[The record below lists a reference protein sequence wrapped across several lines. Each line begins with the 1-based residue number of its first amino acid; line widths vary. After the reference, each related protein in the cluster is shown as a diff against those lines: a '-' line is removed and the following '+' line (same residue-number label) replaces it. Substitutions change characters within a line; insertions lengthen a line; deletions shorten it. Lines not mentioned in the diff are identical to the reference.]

1 MKVGKRISTLNPN
14 APFNV
19 WVGNE
24 ANADDRLKLAVS
36 ADDRRLIDSIDHDSR
51 EHVVVTD
58 VRTGK
63 RYELQRISC
72 GLKCRCALGL
82 VAEVLS

>member
-1 MKVGKRISTLNPN
+1 MKTGQRISKLDPN
-14 APFNV
+14 AKINV

-24 ANADDRLKLAVS
+24 ANNEDRLKLAVS
-36 ADDRRLIDSIDHDSR
+36 ADDRRLIDSVDHDSR

-58 VRTGK
+58 LRTGK

-82 VAEVLS
+82 VAEVQS